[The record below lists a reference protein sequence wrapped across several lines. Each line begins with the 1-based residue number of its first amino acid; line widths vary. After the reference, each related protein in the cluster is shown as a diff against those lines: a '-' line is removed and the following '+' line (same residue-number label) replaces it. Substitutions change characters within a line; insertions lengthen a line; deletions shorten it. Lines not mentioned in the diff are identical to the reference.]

1 MKNKD
6 MVVELMSLLK
16 LAFEPEDM
24 IDKYTGKKLM
34 YRHEVR
40 REAMLELKNDYLN
53 YKSNNGVFKNY
64 N

>member
-24 IDKYTGKKLM
+24 IDKYTEEKLM

>member
-6 MVVELMSLLK
+6 MIVELMSLLK

-24 IDKYTGKKLM
+24 IDKYTGEKLM

-40 REAMLELKNDYLN
+40 REAMLELKNDYLK

>member
-6 MVVELMSLLK
+6 MIVELMSLLK
-16 LAFEPEDM
+16 LTFEPEDM
-24 IDKYTGKKLM
+24 IDKYTGEKLM

>member
-1 MKNKD
+1 MKNKY

-24 IDKYTGKKLM
+24 IDKYTGEKLM

-53 YKSNNGVFKNY
+53 YKRNYGVFKNY

>member
-1 MKNKD
+1 MKDRD

-24 IDKYTGKKLM
+24 IDKYTGEKLM
-34 YRHEVR
+34 SRHEVP

-53 YKSNNGVFKNY
+53 YKINNGVFKNY

>member
-24 IDKYTGKKLM
+24 IDKYTGEKLM

-53 YKSNNGVFKNY
+53 YKRNNGVFKNY

>member
-1 MKNKD
+1 MKNKY

-24 IDKYTGKKLM
+24 IDKYTGEKLM
-34 YRHEVR
+34 HRHEVR

>member
-6 MVVELMSLLK
+6 MIVELMSLLK
-16 LAFEPEDM
+16 LTFEPEDM
-24 IDKYTGKKLM
+24 IDKYTGEKLM

-40 REAMLELKNDYLN
+40 REAMIELKNDYLK
-53 YKSNNGVFKNY
+53 YKKRDGVFKNY

>member
-24 IDKYTGKKLM
+24 IDKYTGEKLM

-53 YKSNNGVFKNY
+53 YKSNNRVFKNY

>member
-6 MVVELMSLLK
+6 IVVELMSLLK

-24 IDKYTGKKLM
+24 IDKYTGEKLM

>member
-6 MVVELMSLLK
+6 MIVELMSLLK

-24 IDKYTGKKLM
+24 IDKYTGEKLM

>member
-24 IDKYTGKKLM
+24 IDKYTGEKLM

-53 YKSNNGVFKNY
+53 YKSNNGVFENY